1 MGRVYAVEHP
11 HGPLAVKLL
20 HEVLAGDP
28 DMVDRMVG
36 EARAGRRVCH
46 PNVVK
51 IVDQGSVRG
60 GIPFVAM
67 ERAGGA
73 PLGIVVQR
81 DGGLPLSRIAAIA
94 MQLLAGLA
102 AIHRALLVHA
112 DMKSDNILVDA
123 AHGDRATIIDF
134 GLARAPHASPHRADP
149 KLVSGTP
156 EYMAPELIR
165 GDAVTVAA
173 DLYAV
178 GIILYELL
186 TGTTP
191 FCGGTTAEIF
201 ERQLR
206 DEVVPPSLRSP
217 DRTIPP
223 ALEAVVMRALHKEP
237 AVRFGDAA
245 AMAAA
250 IARALPASCAD
261 DTAAPPSRCA
271 ASASSPTCDWS
282 RRTQVHRRRRLADGT
297 APHEN
302 GARKAIVARRR
313 DELAAANAGGDPDAI
328 GVACIALADALITEH
343 RLRDAARELETTLA
357 TFAARGLAP
366 TTMWCLLLSL
376 AALYDGL
383 GDPARARSSAVAAA
397 DAAREARSDV
407 GRSRVN
413 ALLRRLDAA
422 RTRNCDGRPP
432 RVAHPPVEDP

>member
-313 DELAAANAGGDPDAI
+313 TSRRGERRRRSRRDRRR
-328 GVACIALADALITEH
+328 VH
-343 RLRDAARELETTLA
+343 RARGRAHHGAPAAR
-357 TFAARGLAP
+357 RG
-366 TTMWCLLLSL
+366 
-376 AALYDGL
+376 
-383 GDPARARSSAVAAA
+383 ARARD
-397 DAAREARSDV
+397 DARDVRRARPRSDDDV
-407 GRSRVN
+407 VPAALARGAVRRARRSGAG
-413 ALLRRLDAA
+413 ALLGGRR
-422 RTRNCDGRPP
+422 RRRRP
-432 RVAHPPVEDP
+432 RGTE